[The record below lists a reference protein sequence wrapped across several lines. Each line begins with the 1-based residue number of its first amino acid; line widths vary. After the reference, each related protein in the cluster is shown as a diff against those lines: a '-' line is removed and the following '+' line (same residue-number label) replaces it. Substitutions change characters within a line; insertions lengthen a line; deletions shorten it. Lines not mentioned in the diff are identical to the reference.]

1 MNLNF
6 SILFYYAVNGVAI
19 VYSLM
24 VLGRMLLEEK
34 WLSAGLFF
42 AAALVLIL
50 LLINKVP
57 VSKK

>member
-6 SILFYYAVNGVAI
+6 SILFYYAVNGFTI

-50 LLINKVP
+50 LLINRVP
-57 VSKK
+57 SSKK

>member
-6 SILFYYAVNGVAI
+6 SILFYYAVNGVTI

-24 VLGRMLLEEK
+24 VLSRMLLEEK

-50 LLINKVP
+50 LLINRVP
-57 VSKK
+57 SSKK

>member
-6 SILFYYAVNGVAI
+6 SILFYYAVNGFTI

-24 VLGRMLLEEK
+24 VLGKLLLEEK

-50 LLINKVP
+50 LLINRVP
-57 VSKK
+57 SSKK